1 MSQIDERQMLT
12 MGTVLDHRYRIVRYL
27 ASGGFGNTY
36 VAEDTRLGGQVA
48 VKEFFMRGT
57 NHRSTDGTTVE
68 VSNDTNAPVLQT
80 SVRPS
85 VSMSCRTTISFKSPT
100 FSMPMALH
108 TM

>member
-1 MSQIDERQMLT
+1 MSQIDQRLMLP
-12 MGTVLDHRYRIVRYL
+12 METVLDHRYRIIRYL

-68 VSNDTNAPVLQT
+68 VSNDTNTPVFNTQLKKF
-80 SVRPS
+80 SVKRP
-85 VSMSCRTTISFKSPT
+85 VCK
-100 FSMPMALH
+100 
-108 TM
+108 